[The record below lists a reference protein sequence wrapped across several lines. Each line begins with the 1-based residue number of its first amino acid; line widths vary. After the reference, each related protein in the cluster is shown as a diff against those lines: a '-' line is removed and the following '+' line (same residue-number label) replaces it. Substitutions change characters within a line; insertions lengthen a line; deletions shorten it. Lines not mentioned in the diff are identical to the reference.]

1 MTVLSV
7 YLIFFFVQKTAYE
20 MRISDLSSDLCSS
33 DLLADEIASKEM
45 APALLRV
52 PSGPPALCG
61 HPGEEFFLVVEGMVE
76 FHMQYYAP
84 LGMEAGDSVYFD
96 AATPHAVI
104 AVGNGEATI
113 LTIVSLADR
122 KSVV

>member
-1 MTVLSV
+1 
-7 YLIFFFVQKTAYE
+7 
-20 MRISDLSSDLCSS
+20 
-33 DLLADEIASKEM
+33 M

-52 PSGPPALCG
+52 PSGPPALGG

-84 LGMEAGDSVYFD
+84 LVMEAGDSVYFD

-113 LTIVSLADR
+113 LTIVSLAGQGHREGKILHPDR
-122 KSVV
+122 SEEHTSELQSLMRNSYAVFCLKKKKKNIIDTT